1 MGKPELRAIL
11 LPMSDQFVGLY
22 LLGRQSRFNIVGRQV
37 YVHNITKL
45 DGHNIGKQTLPILPA
60 LL

>member
-22 LLGRQSRFNIVGRQV
+22 LLGRQSHFNIVGRQV
-37 YVHNITKL
+37 YKHNITKL
-45 DGHNIGKQTLPILPA
+45 DGHNIGMQTLPILPA